1 MARRNWKRTADRKYL
16 INGKKYDMLVGSRR
30 QVWNGTAY
38 KTNPGKKALTKKHLM
53 QKKNGNIVSKRKSA
67 TAKRQKNLGK
77 YIDLARKNKGKKFQK
92 MTKGLMKT
100 KRKPKKTKRK
110 TKRRKGTRKR
120 QR

>member
-1 MARRNWKRTADRKYL
+1 MTGRNWKRTTDHKYL
-16 INGKKYDMLVGSRR
+16 VNGKKYDMLVGSRR

-77 YIDLARKNKGKKFQK
+77 YIDLARRNKGKKFQK
-92 MTKGLMKT
+92 MTKGLVKKLQTMG
-100 KRKPKKTKRK
+100 RK
-110 TKRRKGTRKR
+110 KRRKGTRKR
-120 QR
+120 R

>member
-92 MTKGLMKT
+92 MTKGLVK
-100 KRKPKKTKRK
+100 KSKTKRK
-110 TKRRKGTRKR
+110 TKRRKGTKKRRR

>member
-1 MARRNWKRTADRKYL
+1 MTRRNWKRTADRKYL
-16 INGKKYDMLVGSRR
+16 VNGKKYDMLVGSRR

-92 MTKGLMKT
+92 MTKGLVKKSKT
-100 KRKPKKTKRK
+100 KRKI
-110 TKRRKGTRKR
+110 KRRKGTKKRRR

>member
-1 MARRNWKRTADRKYL
+1 MTGRNWKRTDDNKYL
-16 INGKKYDMLVGSRR
+16 INGKKFDMLVGSRR

-67 TAKRQKNLGK
+67 TAKRQKNLGR

-92 MTKGLMKT
+92 MTKGLVSTSKT
-100 KRKPKKTKRK
+100 LGRK
-110 TKRRKGTRKR
+110 KRRKGTRKR
-120 QR
+120 TKKRR